1 MGYYLK
7 LLIYIVLIIS
17 VYIIMTHAVLE
28 AFENNKNAP
37 IETMTST
44 LTNMIN
50 DIFTVGKIKIKEL
63 QKPTLETFQSELEN
77 TQSSLPFDNIL
88 SKLNNLCKKNHHRH
102 HHGHHPDW
110 NFYNED
116 LSDSMSVVVNAK
128 HQKFLEYL
136 SNKLK
141 TIQPDNQLVI
151 SQDAIHRYRHPNKKE
166 IVIESEVVLYE
177 RNSSTGKRCLFVSS
191 ISNTNDRVSINSI
204 DIMEN
209 VCSEKADSCSFAQFS
224 VSSNT
229 PYSAFE

>member
-7 LLIYIVLIIS
+7 LLIYILLIIS
-17 VYIIMTHAVLE
+17 VYVIMTHAVLE
-28 AFENNKNAP
+28 AFENNNNAP

-50 DIFTVGKIKIKEL
+50 DIFKIGKIKIKEL
-63 QKPTLETFQSELEN
+63 QKPTLETFQSELE
-77 TQSSLPFDNIL
+77 THSSIPFDNIL
-88 SKLNNLCKKNHHRH
+88 SKLHNLCKKKINHHHRH
-102 HHGHHPDW
+102 HHDW

-136 SNKLK
+136 SNKLNI
-141 TIQPDNQLVI
+141 IQPDNQLVI